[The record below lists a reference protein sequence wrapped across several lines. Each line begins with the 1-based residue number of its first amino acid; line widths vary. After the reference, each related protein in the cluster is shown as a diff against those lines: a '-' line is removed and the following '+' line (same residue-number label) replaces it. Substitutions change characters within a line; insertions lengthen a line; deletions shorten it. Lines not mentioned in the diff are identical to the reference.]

1 MISIIIPSYNSENT
15 IKKCLDSLLN
25 QSYGGEYE
33 IILVDS
39 SIDNTPQIVSSQYQ
53 NVKFIHFD
61 KKTDPGTARNIGI
74 EESKG
79 DLIAFIDSDCDASQD
94 WLEKIES
101 AHKSP
106 YNIVG
111 GVVNNGN
118 RNNDLV
124 AWAGYIAEFRD
135 FLPEQPMQ
143 EVMHIPTCNIS
154 YKRTIFS
161 KFGYFKGEFYP
172 QEDLVHNYNL
182 WENGEKILLDP
193 GIQVAH
199 HHRSDL
205 RDFLSHQIKI
215 GTITSKVLK
224 IIRLEGAF
232 IVRHPFLAVFLIP
245 FLPIVKFSRT
255 VSIFLRYQP
264 AAILKRPVVLLFFSL
279 GLIFWVI
286 GFARGIYQ
294 KSPTDANHR

>member
-1 MISIIIPSYNSENT
+1 MISVIIPSYNSEST
-15 IKKCLDSLLN
+15 IQKCLDSLIN

-39 SIDNTPQIVSSQYQ
+39 SVDSTPQIVSSQYPRI
-53 NVKFIHFD
+53 KLTHFD

-79 DLIAFIDSDCDASQD
+79 DLIALIDSDCVAAHD
-94 WLEKIES
+94 WLEKIDWT
-101 AHKSP
+101 HKSH

-118 RNNDLV
+118 ANDDIV

-135 FLPEQPMQ
+135 FLPEQPKR

-154 YKRTIFS
+154 YKKDIFT

-172 QEDLVHNYNL
+172 QEDLVYNYNL

-199 HHRSDL
+199 HHRSVL
-205 RDFLSHQIKI
+205 RDFLFHK
-215 GTITSKVLK
+215 K
-224 IIRLEGAF
+224 
-232 IVRHPFLAVFLIP
+232 
-245 FLPIVKFSRT
+245 
-255 VSIFLRYQP
+255 
-264 AAILKRPVVLLFFSL
+264 
-279 GLIFWVI
+279 
-286 GFARGIYQ
+286 
-294 KSPTDANHR
+294 